1 MLFFLLAVIFTVMLY
16 LIMRAYPRYQV
27 DSFHAVVF
35 NYYSCVLTGLLL
47 TPDLNVFRQ
56 VEWTSEGTLLTM
68 ALGAMFVTAFMLIGL
83 TAQKVSVTATSLAG
97 NMSLVIPVLFGL
109 FVFKNNN
116 KDFTALNY
124 LGLALALVALA
135 LGAIQRAPKTASETH
150 AGHPGHGTNAN
161 QPLQAAKQAL
171 WIFPVLTFF
180 ASGTNN
186 TLINFLSS
194 KYYPAGQI
202 TVFMIIAC
210 FGAVVIGTSIL
221 VYRIIAHG
229 HSLKFRSVVGGLLLG
244 VPNFLSLYFL
254 LRALAAFGNS
264 AAYVFPI
271 YNILTMLVSALAA
284 WLLYKERLNA
294 LNKWGLV
301 LAVIAIVLIS
311 YQELNL

>member
-1 MLFFLLAVIFTVMLY
+1 MLFFLLAVVFTVMLY

-35 NYYSCVLTGLLL
+35 NYYSCVLTGLIL
-47 TPDLNVFRQ
+47 TPDLRVFTQ
-56 VEWTSEGTLLTM
+56 VQWTSEGTLLTM
-68 ALGAMFVTAFMLIGL
+68 ALGVMFVAAFMLIGL
-83 TAQKVSVTATSLAG
+83 TAQKVSVTAASLAG

-109 FVFKNNN
+109 FVFRNNN

-124 LGLALALVALA
+124 LGLTLALVALA
-135 LGAIQRAPKTASETH
+135 LGAIQRSPKAADAGNASD
-150 AGHPGHGTNAN
+150 
-161 QPLQAAKQAL
+161 QVAKQAL

-221 VYRIIAHG
+221 IYRIIAHG
-229 HSLKFRSVVGGLLLG
+229 HQLKLRSVLGGLLLG

-254 LRALAAFGNS
+254 LLALAAFGNS

-284 WLLYKERLNA
+284 WVLYKERLNT

-301 LAVIAIVLIS
+301 LAVVAIVLIS

>member
-1 MLFFLLAVIFTVMLY
+1 MLFFLLAVVFTVMLY
-16 LIMRAYPRYQV
+16 LIMRAYPRYEV

-35 NYYSCVLTGLLL
+35 NYYSCVLTGLVL
-47 TPDLNVFRQ
+47 TPDLAVFGQ
-56 VEWTSEGTLLTM
+56 TEWTSEGTVLTM

-109 FVFKNNN
+109 FVFRNNN

-124 LGLALALVALA
+124 LGLALALIALA
-135 LGAIQRAPKTASETH
+135 LGAIQRSPKASDT
-150 AGHPGHGTNAN
+150 TNAAGTA
-161 QPLQAAKQAL
+161 QASRQAL
-171 WIFPVLTFF
+171 WFLPVLTFF
-180 ASGTNN
+180 ATGTNN

-229 HSLKFRSVVGGLLLG
+229 HRLKLRSVVGGLILG

-254 LRALAAFGNS
+254 LLALAAFGNS

-284 WLLYKERLNA
+284 WALYKERLNT
-294 LNKWGLV
+294 LNKWGLL
-301 LAVIAIVLIS
+301 LAVVAIVLIS

>member
-1 MLFFLLAVIFTVMLY
+1 MLFFLLAVVFTVMLY

-35 NYYSCVLTGLLL
+35 NYYSCVLTGLVL
-47 TPDLNVFRQ
+47 TPDLAQFSQ
-56 VEWTSEGTLLTM
+56 VQWGSEGTILTM

-109 FVFKNNN
+109 FVFRNNN

-124 LGLALALVALA
+124 LGLVLALVALA
-135 LGAIQRAPKTASETH
+135 LGAIQRSPKSSDPDN
-150 AGHPGHGTNAN
+150 AG
-161 QPLQAAKQAL
+161 QAAKQAL
-171 WIFPVLTFF
+171 WILPVLTFF
-180 ASGTNN
+180 ATGTNN

-210 FGAVVIGTSIL
+210 FGAVVIGTLIL
-221 VYRIIAHG
+221 IYRIIAHG
-229 HSLKFRSVVGGLLLG
+229 HQLKFRSVVGGLLLG

-254 LRALAAFGNS
+254 LLALAAFGNS

-284 WLLYKERLNA
+284 WALYKERLNT

-301 LAVIAIVLIS
+301 LAVAAIVLIS

>member
-47 TPDLNVFRQ
+47 TPDLRVFAEVQ
-56 VEWTSEGTLLTM
+56 WASEGTLLTM

-83 TAQKVSVTATSLAG
+83 TAQRVSVTAASLAG

-109 FVFKNNN
+109 FVFRNNN

-124 LGLALALVALA
+124 LGLVLALVALA
-135 LGAIQRAPKTASETH
+135 LGAIQRAPKAADAGNAAS
-150 AGHPGHGTNAN
+150 
-161 QPLQAAKQAL
+161 AAKRAL
-171 WIFPVLTFF
+171 WILPVVTFF
-180 ASGTNN
+180 ATGTNN
-186 TLINFLSS
+186 TLINYLSS
-194 KYYPAGQI
+194 KYYPSGQI

-221 VYRIIAHG
+221 IYRIVAHG
-229 HSLKFRSVVGGLLLG
+229 HRLKLRSVLGGLLLG

-254 LRALAAFGNS
+254 LLALAAFGNS

-284 WLLYKERLNA
+284 WALYKERLNT

>member
-1 MLFFLLAVIFTVMLY
+1 MLFFLLAVVFTVMLY

-35 NYYSCVLTGLLL
+35 NYYSCVLTGLFL
-47 TPDLNVFRQ
+47 TPDLRVFSQ
-56 VEWTSEGTLLTM
+56 VQWTSEGTVLTM

-109 FVFKNNN
+109 FVFRNNN
-116 KDFTALNY
+116 KEFTALNY
-124 LGLALALVALA
+124 LGLVLALVALA
-135 LGAIQRAPKTASETH
+135 LGAIQRSPKASDTA
-150 AGHPGHGTNAN
+150 NAAN
-161 QPLQAAKQAL
+161 GARAL
-171 WIFPVLTFF
+171 WTLPVLTFF
-180 ASGTNN
+180 ATGTNN

-194 KYYPAGQI
+194 KYYPSGQI

-221 VYRIIAHG
+221 VYRIIAYG
-229 HSLKFRSVVGGLLLG
+229 HKLKLRSVVGGLILG

-254 LRALAAFGNS
+254 LLALAAFGNS

-284 WLLYKERLNA
+284 WVLYKERLNT
-294 LNKWGLV
+294 LNKWGLM
-301 LAVIAIVLIS
+301 LAVVAIVLIS

>member
-1 MLFFLLAVIFTVMLY
+1 MLFFLLAVVFTVMLY

-35 NYYSCVLTGLLL
+35 NYYSCVLTGLVL
-47 TPDLNVFRQ
+47 TPDLRVFTEVQ
-56 VEWTSEGTLLTM
+56 WASEGTILTM

-109 FVFKNNN
+109 FVFRNNN

-124 LGLALALVALA
+124 LGLVLALVALA
-135 LGAIQRAPKTASETH
+135 LGAIQRSPRTAD
-150 AGHPGHGTNAN
+150 AG
-161 QPLQAAKQAL
+161 QIAKQTL

-186 TLINFLSS
+186 TLINYLSS
-194 KYYPAGQI
+194 RYYPAGQI

-210 FGAVVIGTSIL
+210 FGAMVIGTSIL

-229 HSLKFRSVVGGLLLG
+229 YQLKLRSVMGGLLLG

-254 LRALAAFGNS
+254 LLALAAFGNS

-284 WLLYKERLNA
+284 WVLYKERLNT

-301 LAVIAIVLIS
+301 LAVVAIVLIS

>member
-35 NYYSCVLTGLLL
+35 NYYSCVLTGIIL
-47 TPDLNVFRQ
+47 TPDLHVFAEVQ
-56 VEWTSEGTLLTM
+56 WAAEGTILTM
-68 ALGAMFVTAFMLIGL
+68 ALGAMFVVAFMLIGL
-83 TAQKVSVTATSLAG
+83 TAQKVSVSATSLAG

-109 FVFKNNN
+109 FVFRNNN

-124 LGLALALVALA
+124 LGLLLALVALA
-135 LGAIQRAPKTASETH
+135 LGAIQRSPKDVGQTVNPAQ
-150 AGHPGHGTNAN
+150 NAR
-161 QPLQAAKQAL
+161 QAL

-194 KYYPAGQI
+194 KYYPAGHI

-210 FGAVVIGTSIL
+210 FGAVVIGTSVL
-221 VYRIIAHG
+221 VYRMIAHG
-229 HSLKFRSVVGGLLLG
+229 HPLKLRSVVGGLLLG

-254 LRALAAFGNS
+254 LLALAAFGNS

-284 WLLYKERLNA
+284 WVLYKERLNT

-301 LAVIAIVLIS
+301 LAIVAIVLIS

>member
-1 MLFFLLAVIFTVMLY
+1 MLFFLLAVVFTVLLY
-16 LIMRAYPRYQV
+16 LIMRAYPRYRV

-35 NYYSCVLTGLLL
+35 NYYSCVLTGLAL
-47 TPDLNVFRQ
+47 TPQWSVFQ
-56 VEWTSEGTLLTM
+56 KISWTSEGTILTL

-83 TAQKVSVTATSLAG
+83 TAQKVSVSAASLAG

-109 FVFKNNN
+109 FVFRNNN

-124 LGLALALVALA
+124 LGLAIALVALA
-135 LGAIQRAPKTASETH
+135 LGAIQRAPRTA
-150 AGHPGHGTNAN
+150 GTEKANEGQPNAS
-161 QPLQAAKQAL
+161 QGL

-186 TLINFLSS
+186 TLINYLSS
-194 KYYPAGQI
+194 TYYQPDQI
-202 TVFMIIAC
+202 TVFMISAC
-210 FGAVVIGTSIL
+210 FGAVVIGTTIL
-221 VYRIIAHG
+221 IYRMIAHG
-229 HSLKFRSVVGGLLLG
+229 HRLQFRSVVGGLILG

-254 LRALAAFGNS
+254 LLALAAFGNS

-284 WLLYKERLNA
+284 WVIYKERLSTP
-294 LNKWGLV
+294 NKWGLI
-301 LAVIAIVLIS
+301 LAVVAIILIS